1 MTKQSLKD
9 ANKKATD
16 WLRKAGCIETDDQQ
30 ILDYN
35 NDIETDDPETIN
47 YKNAANM
54 TGLNNT
60 DKADFKKTSGA
71 QLAAKKINIKYKNLK
86 RKDAPVKIPAKKGKE
101 EDIIFIRQDPLHPRD

>member
-1 MTKQSLKD
+1 MTKQSLKG

-30 ILDYN
+30 TIDYN

-60 DKADFKKTSGA
+60 DKTDFKKTSGA
-71 QLAAKKINIKYKNLK
+71 QLAAKKINIKYKKLR
-86 RKDAPVKIPAKKGKE
+86 RKGAPVKIPAKKGTE
-101 EDIIFIRQDPLHPRD
+101 EDVIFIRQDSLHPRN